1 MGSVDGMARHAAAP
15 RTWLHLP
22 MRRRRAARH
31 EGEDGVVERER
42 AGGEGDGWVVGGA
55 WRGVGWVAGASMGR
69 CPHVRRVVVR
79 MLVGGGGEGG
89 G

>member
-1 MGSVDGMARHAAAP
+1 MQPPLGRDSTFPCGGVGRLGT
-15 RTWLHLP
+15 R
-22 MRRRRAARH
+22 
-31 EGEDGVVERER
+31 GEDGVVERER

-69 CPHVRRVVVR
+69 CPHVRRVVVS